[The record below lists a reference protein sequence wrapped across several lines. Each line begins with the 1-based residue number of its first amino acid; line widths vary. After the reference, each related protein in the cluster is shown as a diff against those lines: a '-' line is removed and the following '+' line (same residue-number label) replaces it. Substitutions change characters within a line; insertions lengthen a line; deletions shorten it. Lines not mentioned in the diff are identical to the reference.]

1 MEYDPSVLTA
11 AAVTAEARAAQV
23 VVSPAFTL
31 DRYLPNRDNPSLSFN
46 FDVSQTSLPQAASYR
61 SFDAESDFGSE
72 QGGESRSGRIPPIS
86 RKLRVNE
93 WDTLSQQIDG
103 TGLLEASYR
112 KKARLIAG
120 QIQTRVELARGQ
132 ALEFGQ
138 VTLNENRLKAT
149 IDFGRKAAHAV
160 TAVKF
165 WSDPTA
171 DVLGD
176 LAAWKAVYV
185 AANNGGWGDVLIS
198 TQVMTALQRNDG
210 IRSAATGRPAAD
222 VGPII
227 SVDQVQ
233 AVFSAFG
240 YGTLVI
246 NDEKVAGAAGAQVSV
261 ISPSK
266 VIFVPSSAS
275 VSISGDGGTALGGTD
290 WGITAESLSPK
301 YGIGGTE
308 RSGIFGAVF
317 SDNDPEG
324 RYVLLSATALP
335 ILENANATLAAKV
348 LA

>member
-11 AAVTAEARAAQV
+11 AQVTAEARAAQL
-23 VVSPAFTL
+23 VVSPSFIL

-61 SFDAESDFGSE
+61 AFDAESDFGSE
-72 QGGESRSGRIPPIS
+72 EGGESKSGRIPPIS

-103 TGLLEASYR
+103 TGLIESAFR
-112 KKARLIAG
+112 KKARGIAG
-120 QIQTRVELARGQ
+120 QIETRVELARGQ

-138 VTLNENRLKAT
+138 VTLNENKLKAT
-149 IDFGRKAAHAV
+149 VDFGRKAAHTV
-160 TAVKF
+160 TAAKLY
-165 WSDPTA
+165 SDPTA

-176 LAAWKAVYV
+176 LTAWRAVYV
-185 AANNGGWGDVLIS
+185 LANNGGWAEALMSSQILA
-198 TQVMTALQRNDG
+198 ALQRNTG
-210 IRSAATGRPAAD
+210 IISAALGRGTDLPTL
-222 VGPII
+222 I
-227 SVDQVQ
+227 SQAQVQ
-233 AVFSAFG
+233 AVFDAYGFG
-240 YGTLVI
+240 RIVV
-246 NDEKVAGAAGAQVSV
+246 NDEKVGGPNGSQISV

-266 VIFVPSSAS
+266 IIFVPSADS
-275 VSISGDGGTALGGTD
+275 VSLNGDGGTTLGGTD
-290 WGITAESLSPK
+290 WGVTTESLSPK
-301 YGIGGTE
+301 YGIGASD
-308 RSGIFGAVF
+308 RAGIFGAVF